1 MTTID
6 RMKAAIK
13 RHKGC
18 RIAHHGLKVF
28 IIAPDTGR
36 FLHIFDTTIY
46 DRDNLRDHLREQGR
60 RLENY

>member
-1 MTTID
+1 MTTVD

-18 RIAHHGLKVF
+18 RVAHHGLKVF
-28 IIAPDTGR
+28 VVATDGSS
-36 FLHIFDTTIY
+36 LEIFDTTIY